1 MVQQINLY
9 DPSLRPQRE
18 RWRAVH
24 GLWVVGGTLAVALAL
39 SSALGA
45 VSQRRLAEVQQLE
58 QQAASERALMNRNGG
73 PGGLQD
79 ANRERVAE
87 LERLRAL
94 DAGQRRVHGVLD
106 LQVAGRKEGYTPY
119 FLALSRQA
127 QASLWITGFGV
138 GGDGEALEIQGRM
151 TDAAALPDYLRRLNN
166 EPRFKGRS
174 FAQLSLKAADPR
186 TDATTT
192 AVYTEFV
199 LRSQAPAAGTPEAA
213 R

>member
-9 DPSLRPQRE
+9 DPSLRPRRE

-58 QQAASERALMNRNGG
+58 QQAATERALMNRNGG

-87 LERLRAL
+87 LDRLRAL

-106 LQVAGRKEGYTPY
+106 LQVAGRKDGYTPY

-127 QASLWITGFGV
+127 QSSLWITGFGV
-138 GGDGEALEIQGRM
+138 GADGEALEIQGRM
-151 TDAAALPDYLRRLNN
+151 SDAAALPDYLRRLNN

-186 TDATTT
+186 NDATTT
-192 AVYTEFV
+192 AAYTEFV